1 MARYFAYGANMSRT
15 GMNAR
20 CPRARALGS
29 AKLEGYRF
37 FVGLEGWGSV
47 APSAGGNVYGVLW
60 ALTPRCVAAL
70 HAFEWLHQGLY
81 RVRLLPVR
89 QGARLVPAMVYLLRN
104 RRAGQPKPGYV
115 EMIAAA
121 ARDWRL
127 PEDYVRSV
135 ERWSVSRFTG
145 ARVIDVGELA

>member
-1 MARYFAYGANMSRT
+1 MTRYFAYGANMNRAA
-15 GMNAR
+15 MQAR
-20 CPRARALGS
+20 CPQARALGP
-29 AKLEGYRF
+29 AKLAGYRF
-37 FVGLEGWGSV
+37 FVGLDGWGSV
-47 APSAGGNVYGVLW
+47 APSAGDNVHGVLW

-81 RVRLLPVR
+81 KVRLLPVR
-89 QGARLVPAMVYLLRN
+89 QDERLVPAMIYLLRN
-104 RRAGQPKPGYV
+104 RHAGQPKPGYV

-127 PEDYVRSV
+127 PEHYVRSV
-135 ERWSVSRFTG
+135 ERWSISRFTG

>member
-1 MARYFAYGANMSRT
+1 MQ
-15 GMNAR
+15 AR
-20 CPRARALGS
+20 CPQARALGP
-29 AKLEGYRF
+29 ARLGGYRF
-37 FVGLEGWGSV
+37 FVGLGGWGSV
-47 APSAGGNVYGVLW
+47 APSAGDNVHGVLW

-89 QGARLVPAMVYLLRN
+89 QGARLVPATVYLLRN
-104 RRAGQPKPGYV
+104 RQAGQPKPGYV

-127 PEDYVRSV
+127 SEDYIRSV
-135 ERWSVSRFTG
+135 ERWSISRFTG